1 VVFLFLTGVTQMSDI
16 IELNA
21 ETRSDL
27 GKGASRRLRKNGL
40 VPAIIYGGSE
50 EPVSITL
57 GHNEFINQLDNEAIY
72 TQILSLK
79 LGKKKEDVIL
89 RDLQRHPFKNLIM
102 HADFLRVDQKKTL
115 HVSVPI
121 HFVNED
127 KCYGVKT
134 EGGLLNHLQSE
145 IEIMCLPKDLPEYLE
160 LDVTDLK
167 LGESL
172 HLSDIKL
179 PKGIEIVAL
188 THGEDHDTGVAAV
201 HKTRDTKADAAEDAE
216 AEEGSAE

>member
-1 VVFLFLTGVTQMSDI
+1 MSDL

-21 ETRSDL
+21 ESRSDL

-40 VPAIIYGGSE
+40 VPAIIYGGDSE
-50 EPVSITL
+50 PAAITL
-57 GHNEFINQLDNEAIY
+57 QHNEFIHQLDNEAIY
-72 TQILSLK
+72 TQVLSLK
-79 LGKKKEDVIL
+79 VGKTKEDVIL
-89 RDLQRHPFKNLIM
+89 RDLQRHPFKNLVM
-102 HADFLRVDQKKTL
+102 HADFLRIDQKKEI

-121 HFVNED
+121 HFTNEE

-145 IEIMCLPKDLPEYLE
+145 VEIMCLPKDLPEYLE
-160 LDVTDLK
+160 VDVTELK

-179 PKGIEIVAL
+179 PNGVQIVAL
-188 THGEDHDTGVAAV
+188 THGEDHDTGIAAV
-201 HKTRDTKADAAEDAE
+201 HKTRGGETETDTEEDEE
-216 AEEGSAE
+216 ATEE

>member
-1 VVFLFLTGVTQMSDI
+1 MSDL

-21 ETRSDL
+21 ESRSDL

-40 VPAIIYGGSE
+40 VPAIIYGGDA
-50 EPVSITL
+50 EPAAITL
-57 GHNEFINQLDNEAIY
+57 KHNEFIHELDNEAIY
-72 TQILSLK
+72 TQVLSLK
-79 LGKKKEDVIL
+79 IGKAKEDVIL

-102 HADFLRVDQKKTL
+102 HADFLRIDQKKAIHVFVPL
-115 HVSVPI
+115 HFI
-121 HFVNED
+121 NEE
-127 KCYGVKT
+127 KCHGVKQ
-134 EGGLLNHLQSE
+134 EGGLLNHLQTE

-160 LDVTDLK
+160 VDVIDLK

-179 PKGIEIVAL
+179 PAGIEIVAL

-201 HKTRDTKADAAEDAE
+201 HKTRETKADAAEDAE
-216 AEEGSAE
+216 AEDDSAE